1 MVPGVVWWL
10 LGRDGRHRQQT
21 VYCGDQERANLVMI
35 GLLLGLLPGLL
46 GLLPGL
52 LALNYTEEQRLSLL
66 GLPADI
72 RRTKVR
78 TFGSEEM
85 IAEDIRELL
94 ARTETSSGRSR
105 WVYPSSSTQ
114 EMMELYRAEVSLTTR
129 LRELR
134 RQLGAAQLQL
144 SLTEHRR
151 TSHLLA
157 AADLPPDKH
166 FYEAGGLGIVQVT
179 GLYQLNI
186 TQVSSYWSESVELLS
201 SDWPGSLFCYSS
213 LMP

>member
-1 MVPGVVWWL
+1 
-10 LGRDGRHRQQT
+10 
-21 VYCGDQERANLVMI
+21 MI

-52 LALNYTEEQRLSLL
+52 LALNYTEEQRLELL

-94 ARTETSSGRSR
+94 DRTEASRRSR
-105 WVYPSSSTQ
+105 WIYPSSSTQ

-129 LRELR
+129 LRDLR
-134 RQLGAAQLQL
+134 RQLGAAQHQL
-144 SLTEHRR
+144 SQTDYRH

-157 AADLPPDKH
+157 ASDLPPDKH

-179 GLYQLNI
+179 GLYQLNL
-186 TQVSSYWSESVELLS
+186 TQVSSHYVVMDNSWLS
-201 SDWPGSLFCYSS
+201 CR
-213 LMP
+213 

>member
-1 MVPGVVWWL
+1 MTVRPVIICL
-10 LGRDGRHRQQT
+10 L
-21 VYCGDQERANLVMI
+21 
-35 GLLLGLLPGLL
+35 GLL
-46 GLLPGL
+46 GLLGGL
-52 LALNYTEEQRLSLL
+52 LALNYTEEQRLTLL

-85 IAEDIRELL
+85 IAEDIRQLL
-94 ARTETSSGRSR
+94 GRNEATRRTR
-105 WVYPSSSTQ
+105 WIYPSSSTQ
-114 EMMELYRAEVSLTTR
+114 EMTELYRAEVSLTTR

-186 TQVSSYWSESVELLS
+186 TQVTSHWSESVELLS
-201 SDWPGSLFCYSS
+201 SDWPGS
-213 LMP
+213 